1 MTRSAI
7 AVRAVY
13 LTRSAGVRAHE
24 RGSAGFGEE
33 ARSAAPQGGGRD
45 AAGGNEVPR
54 RRCPGRVGRHRW
66 RGWPEAI
73 GPAVL
78 RPRRRSGGTV
88 IEEVAALAASP
99 LVTPTGLGGSR
110 KTRLATQCQAVE
122 IYDAFARRWPM
133 LQQMRFCAPPT
144 GWAEGSVPLQNGG
157 SARGYQELFVPLAA
171 RQSRLSRLGRQ
182 PARLYI
188 YASPRLG

>member
-1 MTRSAI
+1 MNGD
-7 AVRAVY
+7 
-13 LTRSAGVRAHE
+13 LP
-24 RGSAGFGEE
+24 GSARKP
-33 ARSAAPQGGGRD
+33 AAPAPQGGGRD

-54 RRCPGRVGRHRW
+54 RRCPGRVGHHRW

-88 IEEVAALAASP
+88 SEEVAALAASP

-133 LQQMRFCAPPT
+133 LKKY
-144 GWAEGSVPLQNGG
+144 G
-157 SARGYQELFVPLAA
+157 SARLQQAGPKGVFRYRTAGRRAFSLTCSTTQ
-171 RQSRLSRLGRQ
+171 RDGLSRHGRCGATGLEVVSGQ
-182 PARLYI
+182 TPVDAADGR
-188 YASPRLG
+188 RGHGGKM